1 MAATA
6 HGLCEF
12 IDASPSPFH
21 VCATVAGRLLGAG
34 YRELREADRWPDKP
48 GRYFTVRAGSLVA
61 WNAEQSGHTQVPFR
75 IVGAHTDSP
84 NLRVKQH
91 PDRLVAGWH
100 VVALQPYGGVW
111 LHSWLDRDL
120 GISGRLSVRDGT
132 GVSHRLVRIDDPILR
147 VPQLA
152 IHLAE
157 DRKSLTLD
165 PQRHINAVWG
175 VGERVESFVG
185 YVAQRAGVAAADV
198 LAADLMTHDLT
209 PSALIGASVNGTA
222 SLLSAPR
229 LDNQASCYA
238 GMEALLAVDVDSAS
252 SGFVPVLAIFDHE
265 EVGSASGHG
274 AQSDL
279 LSSVLERIVLA
290 AGGTREDF
298 LRRLTT
304 SMLAS
309 ADMAHATHPNYPD
322 RHEPSHPIEVNAG
335 PVLKVH
341 PNLRYA
347 TDGRTAAAFA
357 LACQRAGV
365 PMQRY
370 EHRADLPCGST
381 IGVGRGAHR
390 NPHGRRRRRPAGD
403 ALRAR
408 VDGRS
413 RRSRLFGG
421 TASVSFRRAIR
432 GIGSGGM
439 ALKVEMVT
447 FDCSDPAKLAGWW
460 AEQFDGTTR
469 ELLPGEF
476 VVVARTDGPRLGF
489 QKVPD
494 PAPGKN
500 RVHLDFTTKDL
511 DAEVLRLVAAGA
523 SEVGRHQVGES
534 FRWVVLA
541 DPEGNAFCV
550 AGQ

>member
-100 VVALQPYGGVW
+100 VVALQPYGEFGCTPGWIAIWASAGGYRCVTVPGSATGW
-111 LHSWLDRDL
+111 SGSTTRSCGCRSWRFTWPRTASRSRSIRNDT
-120 GISGRLSVRDGT
+120 S
-132 GVSHRLVRIDDPILR
+132 
-147 VPQLA
+147 
-152 IHLAE
+152 
-157 DRKSLTLD
+157 TLYG
-165 PQRHINAVWG
+165 A
-175 VGERVESFVG
+175 GERVESFVG

-381 IGVGRGAHR
+381 IGPLAAARTGIPTVDVGAAQLAMHSARELMGAH
-390 NPHGRRRRRPAGD
+390 D
-403 ALRAR
+403 
-408 VDGRS
+408 
-413 RRSRLFGG
+413 
-421 TASVSFRRAIR
+421 
-432 GIGSGGM
+432 
-439 ALKVEMVT
+439 
-447 FDCSDPAKLAGWW
+447 
-460 AEQFDGTTR
+460 
-469 ELLPGEF
+469 
-476 VVVARTDGPRLGF
+476 
-489 QKVPD
+489 
-494 PAPGKN
+494 
-500 RVHLDFTTKDL
+500 
-511 DAEVLRLVAAGA
+511 VAAYSA
-523 SEVGRHQVGES
+523 ALQAFLSAELSE
-534 FRWVVLA
+534 A
-541 DPEGNAFCV
+541 
-550 AGQ
+550 